1 MRNQFFTPTKWFDK
15 ILSYYRYS
23 RVFHSIKQS
32 HAAFNS
38 ALDLGCGS
46 GNLVKLLNQKGIV
59 TQGIDITAGDNIIAS
74 DLNKPLPVVS
84 DSINLVTSLA
94 NLEHL
99 NEPLLNLKE
108 IYRVLKKDGVCV
120 LTTPSTAAKP
130 VLEFI
135 AYKLKLI
142 ERAEI
147 DDHKM
152 YFSKELLSQYFLDAG
167 FEKVQVKYFQ
177 FGLNLHAIAVK

>member
-1 MRNQFFTPTKWFDK
+1 MRNEFFTPTKWFDK
-15 ILSYYRYS
+15 FLSHYRYS
-23 RVFHSIKQS
+23 RVFQSIKQS
-32 HAAFNS
+32 SIAFQS

-46 GNLVKLLNQKGIV
+46 GNLVRILNQKGIV
-59 TQGIDITAGDNIIAS
+59 TQGIDIIAGDNIIAS
-74 DLNKPLPVVS
+74 DLNKPLPVTS
-84 DSINLVTSLA
+84 NSTNLVTSLA

-142 ERAEI
+142 DRAEI

-152 YFSKELLSQYFLDAG
+152 YFSKKLLSQYFLEAG
-167 FEKVQVKYFQ
+167 FKKVQVKYFQ
-177 FGLNLHAIAVK
+177 CGLNLHAIAIK